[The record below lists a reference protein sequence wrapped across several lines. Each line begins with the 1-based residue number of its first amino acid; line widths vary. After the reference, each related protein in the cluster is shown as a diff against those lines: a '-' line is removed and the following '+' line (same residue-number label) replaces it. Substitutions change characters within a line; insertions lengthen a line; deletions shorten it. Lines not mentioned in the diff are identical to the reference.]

1 MGIENKAAVRALKA
15 CAAIACM
22 VLTALMLLT
31 VLAGGEVSGKEH
43 TAAKNVAIMDRY
55 DMYMNNQLSSA
66 LEGVLAIEKVYW
78 LSDSDLIA
86 PKPDES
92 KFGRTD
98 DPAELDWLVEDA
110 QELLAG
116 QELLFG
122 TDTKIANRTEI
133 NYYLDETILAIT
145 WKQGMNNNMYTICE
159 VKIAHPSQL
168 RRFLA
173 GGEYG
178 SEIQLK
184 TSQMAGTVN
193 AVLASAGDFYGYR
206 REGVIVYDGLVRRA
220 DTGRVHTCFI
230 DSNGD
235 LHFSYIGELS
245 DVETAQR
252 FVDEKDIRFSVA
264 FGPVLVDQGQVVPI
278 DGNYYLGQPSDPYP
292 RAALCQLGELHYLL
306 VALNKE
312 NEFTSTASLYSFA
325 DNLQRLGVDKA
336 YALDGG
342 QTATLVMNDRVLNK
356 IAQGSQRNVSDIIYF
371 ATALPEGE

>member
-1 MGIENKAAVRALKA
+1 MGIKRKAAACLLKA
-15 CAAIACM
+15 CAAIVCM
-22 VLTALMLLT
+22 VLTVLMLLS
-31 VLAGGEVSGKEH
+31 VLAGGETSQKRDTV
-43 TAAKNVAIMDRY
+43 ARDMAIMDRY
-55 DMYMNNQLSSA
+55 DMYMNNQISNA

-86 PKPDES
+86 PKPDQS
-92 KFGRTD
+92 KFGKAS
-98 DPAELDWLVEDA
+98 DPEELGWLVEGA
-110 QELLAG
+110 QKLLDG
-116 QELLFG
+116 QELLFS
-122 TDTKIANRTEI
+122 TNTRIANRTQVT
-133 NYYLDETILAIT
+133 YYADETILAIS
-145 WKQGMNNNMYTICE
+145 WKQGMDNNMYTICE

-184 TSQMAGTVN
+184 TSQMAATVN
-193 AVLASAGDFYGYR
+193 AVLASSGDFYGYR

-220 DTGRVHTCFI
+220 DTGRVHTCYI

-252 FVDEKDIRFSVA
+252 FVDEKGIRFSVA
-264 FGPVLVDQGQVVPI
+264 FGPVLVEDGQVVPI
-278 DGNYYLGQPSDPYP
+278 DSGYFLGQPGDPYP

-325 DNLQRLGVDKA
+325 NNLQKLGVDKA

-342 QTATLVMNDRVLNK
+342 QTATLVMNNQVLNK
-356 IAQGSQRNVSDIIYF
+356 IAQGSQRNISDIIYF